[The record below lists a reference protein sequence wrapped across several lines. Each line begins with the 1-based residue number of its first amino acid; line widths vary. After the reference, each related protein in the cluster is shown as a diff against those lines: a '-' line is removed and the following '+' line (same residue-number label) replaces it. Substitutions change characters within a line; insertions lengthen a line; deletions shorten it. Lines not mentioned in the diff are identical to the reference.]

1 MNSRAQ
7 FEAINCRASQSPLVA
22 LVHSVQIF
30 GEFHSPNGLHSLT
43 TTARVKHQAFQIYP
57 LLVENMKKKAIA
69 ALLLTQTMLFG
80 CASYNY
86 TDAPPTL
93 GMLYSKYA
101 YMGYAGEPKPIEDVG
116 IVTTDGLIKISMV
129 DGQPI
134 SSYKVFK
141 TSGMYSGGRYQ
152 LHLLPGTHVLS
163 MGFHDD
169 RGNGSRS
176 WSTSDLTRTISIAK
190 GQVIHLSLAGGSGR
204 NTWTAKESDG
214 SSVLPLITSD
224 FKELKNTK

>member
-1 MNSRAQ
+1 
-7 FEAINCRASQSPLVA
+7 
-22 LVHSVQIF
+22 
-30 GEFHSPNGLHSLT
+30 
-43 TTARVKHQAFQIYP
+43 
-57 LLVENMKKKAIA
+57 MKRKTIA
-69 ALLLTQTMLFG
+69 VLLLAQTMLFG

-93 GMLYSKYA
+93 GVLYSKYA
-101 YMGYAGEPKPIEDVG
+101 YIGYTGEPKPIEDVG
-116 IVTTDGLIKISMV
+116 IVTTDGLIKISLV
-129 DGQPI
+129 NGQPI

-176 WSTSDLTRTISIAK
+176 WSTSDVTKTISIIK
-190 GQVIHLSLAGGSGR
+190 GQVIHLFVTGNGR
-204 NTWTAKESDG
+204 TWTAKESDG

-224 FKELKNTK
+224 FKELTNAR